1 MRSMNHAP
9 LPPAPG
15 TEAHLSL
22 ALVNS
27 MIHLPGG
34 KIVDHLDSPE
44 ATTAWL
50 VERELVDGKEQLLS
64 YCQSKLCGLRSDL
77 QDIFLMQATNQKID
91 QQVVDRINRALTVA
105 PHISLLHY
113 SADAGFYRAAE
124 HPVTLLVEHA
134 MSVIAED
141 AVTLLASEEAE
152 LLIQCEAEP
161 CHRFML
167 RTHGRRQWCSTRCG
181 DRVRAA
187 RAYARKREN
196 ALNSST

>member
-1 MRSMNHAP
+1 MNQAP

-15 TEAHLSL
+15 TQEHLSL
-22 ALVNS
+22 ALLNS
-27 MIHLPGG
+27 MTHLPGG
-34 KIVDHLDSPE
+34 KIVDHLESPE

-50 VERELVDGKEQLLS
+50 VERDLVDGKEKLLP
-64 YCQSKLCGLRSDL
+64 YCQDKLRGLRSDL
-77 QDIFLMQATNQKID
+77 RDVFLMQTTNKKMD
-91 QQVVDRINRALTVA
+91 QQVVERINKALTVA
-105 PHISLLHY
+105 PHISLLHH

-141 AVTLLASEEAE
+141 AVTLLVSEEAE

-161 CHRFML
+161 CQRFML

-196 ALNSST
+196 ALNSSA